1 MTDANSEKVPASERP
16 DALTVALN
24 FLPLALIGLGATL
37 AVRFASGGGAF
48 ALFMI
53 WLYIVP
59 ALAGGAVSRLWRTP
73 TGNFGTTDAGY
84 RHWWLMLQL
93 QMPFNRLPI
102 LEDALRLVPCLYP
115 AWIALWGGKLSA
127 LALVGPG
134 VLIVDRHL
142 IRVGQGAVLGVR
154 AGLSG
159 HLATRDEN
167 GRWRIIVAPCEVGAD
182 AIVGAEAGMGPG
194 AGLEPGAVLPAGRR
208 LGPYRHW
215 PKTPEGNSP

>member
-1 MTDANSEKVPASERP
+1 MTDVNSDKILGPERP

-24 FLPLALIGLGATL
+24 LLPLTLIGLGAAL

-48 ALFMI
+48 ALFII
-53 WLYIVP
+53 WLYVAP

-73 TGNFGTTDAGY
+73 TGTFRITDAGY

-102 LEDALRLVPCLYP
+102 LEDALRLVPGLYP

-142 IRVGQGAVLGVR
+142 ISVGRGAVLGVR
-154 AGLSG
+154 AGFSG
-159 HLATRDEN
+159 HLATRDES
-167 GRWRIIVAPCEVGAD
+167 GRWEIIVAPCEVGAD

-194 AGLEPGAVLPAGRR
+194 ASLGPGAVLPAGRR
-208 LGPYRHW
+208 LGPYRRW
-215 PKTPEGNSP
+215 PKPIGGTSP